1 MHKLFSFFLTL
12 TTGLVFTLFLSSCAI
27 LNFSSESRDKELD
40 QVYKKGTQSAPV
52 PEKKMGEKLVRALI
66 ENDSKAF
73 LKELPENLI
82 QDFGK
87 KDFEKTR
94 NSMVKELGE
103 PVSYTFIRNM
113 AHPVA
118 KISLWVIRFE
128 RTPAATTNTKEK
140 RLVMEVLFRVV
151 YGKMDG
157 KDTLLSFN
165 FY

>member
-1 MHKLFSFFLTL
+1 MHKIFSFTL
-12 TTGLVFTLFLSSCAI
+12 LAASGLAFSLLLSSCSI

-40 QVYKKGTQSAPV
+40 QVYRKGKVSSV

-73 LKELPENLI
+73 LKELPENLV
-82 QDFGK
+82 QDFK
-87 KDFEKTR
+87 KSDFEKTR
-94 NSMVKELGE
+94 NSMMKELGE
-103 PVSYTFIRNM
+103 PVSYTFLRNM

-118 KISLWVIRFE
+118 NISLWVIRFE
-128 RTPAATTNTKEK
+128 RTPAPETKTKEK
-140 RLVMEVLFRVV
+140 RLVMEVLFRAV
-151 YGKMDG
+151 YGKVDG